1 MTDPTD
7 GRTDGRT
14 EDGSQIGIWQEA
26 TDTHESEQA
35 SKVGK
40 RRLAS
45 EEGSRGEFNVV
56 IFYKH
61 KPGNTG

>member
-1 MTDPTD
+1 MTDP
-7 GRTDGRT
+7 TDGRT

-40 RRLAS
+40 RRQ
-45 EEGSRGEFNVV
+45 RRV
-56 IFYKH
+56 
-61 KPGNTG
+61 